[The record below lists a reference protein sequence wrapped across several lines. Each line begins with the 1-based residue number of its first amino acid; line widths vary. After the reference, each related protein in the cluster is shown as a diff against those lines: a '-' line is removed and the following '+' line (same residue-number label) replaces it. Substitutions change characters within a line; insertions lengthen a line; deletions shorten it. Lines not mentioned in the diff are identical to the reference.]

1 MVIAYGSM
9 YQFFRYFFKPLQKR
23 FSEKDN
29 SVSRNGTLENYSQN
43 KSIRKL
49 KFQEFKYVK

>member
-9 YQFFRYFFKPLQKR
+9 YQFFRYFFKPFQKR